1 MLTGLVRC
9 GRCGR
14 TMRVLYGANS
24 GHAHR
29 YQCRGDGS
37 HVVALLCIGVGG
49 VGIDRAVA
57 AQIVEAVSEHAIEA
71 AIQAADQSVKTDN
84 EVRQALCRELAE
96 EVGLAVRPDELTY
109 LGRFRAEAANE
120 PDHLVDAEVFA
131 VTVADVD
138 VRPLLEI
145 AEVVWVDPT
154 RAEVELAPLAADHL
168 LPAAARLVGSVDEL
182 DGHRAVGDGGVD
194 NQRRRRR

>member
-1 MLTGLVRC
+1 MRPTIAVSAGVVLDSRGRALLVRKA
-9 GRCGR
+9 G
-14 TMRVLYGANS
+14 TSAFMNP
-24 GHAHR
+24 
-29 YQCRGDGS
+29 
-37 HVVALLCIGVGG
+37 GG
-49 VGIDRAVA
+49 KPEPGETA
-57 AQIVEAVSEHAIEA
+57 A
-71 AIQAADQSVKTDN
+71 
-84 EVRQALCRELAE
+84 QALCRELAE

-168 LPAAARLVGSVDEL
+168 LPAATRLLAR
-182 DGHRAVGDGGVD
+182 
-194 NQRRRRR
+194 

>member
-1 MLTGLVRC
+1 LVRC

-37 HVVALLCIGVGG
+37 HVVSLLCIGVGG

-71 AIQAADQSVKTDN
+71 AIQAAGS
-84 EVRQALCRELAE
+84 VRQSWR
-96 EVGLAVRPDELTY
+96 VRRAR
-109 LGRFRAEAANE
+109 GR
-120 PDHLVDAEVFA
+120 L
-131 VTVADVD
+131 
-138 VRPLLEI
+138 
-145 AEVVWVDPT
+145 
-154 RAEVELAPLAADHL
+154 
-168 LPAAARLVGSVDEL
+168 AAARQCNQGHAASVEEL
-182 DGHRAVGDGGVD
+182 TRL
-194 NQRRRRR
+194 